1 MQFAVYFDA
10 RADKFVPSVRSYCCR
25 RHAARELDIVP
36 ALVVADTGSFNM
48 ADTVAKLFNMDAQAL
63 GRARSV
69 RSQDT
74 TTQGEI
80 R

>member
-1 MQFAVYFDA
+1 
-10 RADKFVPSVRSYCCR
+10 
-25 RHAARELDIVP
+25 
-36 ALVVADTGSFNM
+36 VVADTGSFNM